1 MNLLCRLVAKHL
13 NMWVNSRILM
23 EVYFVCF
30 YIYVMVE
37 ILFLH
42 YMCFYILWYRVLLQ
56 GLIKV
61 YGFS

>member
-1 MNLLCRLVAKHL
+1 MNLLYRLVAKHL
-13 NMWVNSRILM
+13 KMWVNSRILM

-30 YIYVMVE
+30 YIEVDE

>member
-13 NMWVNSRILM
+13 WVNSRILM